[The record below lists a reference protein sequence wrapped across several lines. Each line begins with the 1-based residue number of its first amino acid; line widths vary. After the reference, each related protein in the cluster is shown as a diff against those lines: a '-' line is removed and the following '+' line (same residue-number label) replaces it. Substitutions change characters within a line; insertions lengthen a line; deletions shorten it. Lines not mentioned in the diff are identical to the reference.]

1 MSLAAAGF
9 LAAVLAG
16 LKGAWMPS
24 IADEVA
30 TVTRTAAC
38 RWALLARCL
47 LLRMREA
54 MRPC

>member
-1 MSLAAAGF
+1 MSLEAAGF
-9 LAAVLAG
+9 PVAALAG

-30 TVTRTAAC
+30 TVTRTAFC
-38 RWALLARCL
+38 RWALVARCL

-54 MRPC
+54 MR